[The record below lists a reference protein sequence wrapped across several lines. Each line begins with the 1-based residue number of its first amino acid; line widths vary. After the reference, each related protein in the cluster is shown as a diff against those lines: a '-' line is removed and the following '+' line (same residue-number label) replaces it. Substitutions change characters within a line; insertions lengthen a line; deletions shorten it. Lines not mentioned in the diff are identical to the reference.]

1 MFGQPQRSATKDA
14 NEGVVYPPSKQ
25 STARTVGTQQVQVRE
40 QPGLEAF
47 ANSVGNA
54 LQKRMAEEAVNINE
68 QRANKAAVRQGQDHA
83 INTVDAAKKHLGW
96 EKAVFGENIEYRAAQ
111 QRAAQN
117 AVQSAYLE
125 QATQLDDYAGETPE
139 QYAKRLE
146 SGLDKVLE
154 PYGSD
159 EETKGLV
166 ANAYNTASAKL
177 AAKQYESHYAY
188 NQQQQRE
195 TFYNQTLQ
203 TFDQWNVDKTLLS
216 SPQETQG
223 FMAGIQ
229 KFFRGATRPNGMSDI
244 AWRGTINEA
253 LNTSLRNG
261 NIGAYNA
268 AKANGFLDGMSSKE
282 RVALDQ
288 AISAYDTDFTQDV
301 QLTYENAELA
311 AEEANNLEVAA
322 GIYQN
327 VKQEVSQLRERSS
340 GTDRA
345 ELAIARAQTKAQK
358 GINSAEEEAKRI
370 AKKAYESALEKQA
383 KQERI
388 DGIKLALRQDD
399 PIARAGSISELQP
412 KKSELEEVMDLTIVE
427 DVTRLTAS
435 DKPLT
440 ESAAVKAMIENPAV
454 AKSVAA
460 RLRGRQVESPL
471 VKRVTE
477 TFLNG
482 FHGMIDENGQL
493 NEKGIVAMQS
503 ISQFAQNDD
512 TFKATIGSANFDKY
526 EIIRRGMSVGQT
538 VEMINKDIDSYARNK
553 GNRDAYAIDWNL
565 KGDESKRD
573 RVTDLYRKFTGS
585 APNSASLAY
594 AQEELDRGLVV
605 YQGDMKAAEK
615 YLRTSLINGSLNYRG
630 RTIVNGKHLNNV
642 TNYNFE
648 QLMDGASSQ
657 VGQTSLITPIL
668 MAGGLQVDDDNP
680 MGDLAKNMNFFTVD
694 GTDGFFVDSNE
705 FQQPIRVSS
714 DTMKAWAAVLDQRKQ
729 FKELEEEAH
738 GESFDRWYEE
748 QEQLRSTGKIHLQ

>member
-1 MFGQPQRSATKDA
+1 MFGQPTRSATKDA

-25 STARTVGTQQVQVRE
+25 STARKVGTKQVQVRE
-40 QPGLEAF
+40 QSGLEAF

-54 LQKRMAEEAVNINE
+54 LQKRLAEEATNINE
-68 QRANKAAVRQGQDHA
+68 QRANKAAVRQGQEHA
-83 INTVDAAKKHLGW
+83 INTVDATKKNVGW
-96 EKAVFGENIEYRAAQ
+96 EKAIFGENVEYRAAQ

-125 QATQLDDYAGETPE
+125 QATQIDDHAGETPE
-139 QYAKRLE
+139 QYAERLK

-159 EETKGLV
+159 DETKTLV
-166 ANAYNTASAKL
+166 AKAYNTASAKL
-177 AAKQYESHYAY
+177 AAKHYESHYAY

-203 TFDQWNVDKTLLS
+203 TFDQWNIDSTLLS
-216 SPQETQG
+216 SQEETQG
-223 FMAGIQ
+223 FAAGINQ
-229 KFFRGATRPNGMSDI
+229 FFAGKTKPEGMSDI

-268 AKANGFLDGMSSKE
+268 AKANGFLSGMSAKE
-282 RVALDQ
+282 QVELDQ
-288 AISAYDTDFTQDV
+288 AISAYDTEFTQNV

-311 AEEANNLEVAA
+311 AEEANSLDVAS

-327 VKQEVSQLRERSS
+327 VKQELDQLKGRSS
-340 GTDRA
+340 GTERA
-345 ELAIARAQTKAQK
+345 ELAIARAKTQAQK
-358 GINSAEEEAKRI
+358 GSNSAEKEAKRI
-370 AKKAYESALEKQA
+370 AKKAYDAALENQA

-388 DGIKLALRQDD
+388 DNIKLALRQDD
-399 PIARAGSISELQP
+399 PIDRAGSISELQP
-412 KKSELEEVMDLTIVE
+412 KTSELEEVMDLTIVE
-427 DVTRLTAS
+427 DVTRLTTS
-435 DKPLT
+435 EKTLT
-440 ESAAVKAMIENPAV
+440 ESATVKALLENPEIS
-454 AKSVAA
+454 KSVAS

-471 VKRVTE
+471 VKRATE

-493 NEKGIVAMQS
+493 NERGIVAMQS

-512 TFKATIGSANFDKY
+512 TFKSTIGSANFDKY

-538 VEMINKDIDSYARNK
+538 VDMINKDIDAYSRNK

-615 YLRTSLINGSLNYRG
+615 YLRTSLINGSLNYKG
-630 RTIVNGKHLNNV
+630 RTIVNGKHLNTV

-680 MGDLAKNMNFFTVD
+680 VGELAKDMNFFTVD
-694 GTDGFFVDSNE
+694 GQDGFFVDSNQ

-714 DTMKAWAAVLDQRKQ
+714 DTMKAWAAVLDQRKE
-729 FKELEEEAH
+729 FKDLEEEAH